1 MPRGNALGVW
11 RERSHSLDSGCV
23 ARKLV
28 LYIEDN
34 PANFALVRRLL
45 ESTSNYEVK
54 GEVDGA
60 KGLAAVGK
68 LVPDLVLLDLDLPT
82 LTGLEVLRRLKSDP
96 KLAKIP
102 VIVVTASVMQRER
115 NKAME
120 GGATAF
126 IEKPFDIFEFRGL
139 VDEATGLATPD
150 RGH

>member
-1 MPRGNALGVW
+1 M
-11 RERSHSLDSGCV
+11 
-23 ARKLV
+23 
-28 LYIEDN
+28 
-34 PANFALVRRLL
+34 RRLL

-68 LVPDLVLLDLDLPT
+68 LRPDLVLLDLDLPT

-120 GGATAF
+120 GGAKAF
-126 IEKPFDIFEFRGL
+126 IEKPFDIFEFRRL
-139 VDEATGLATPD
+139 VDDATGLATPP
-150 RGH
+150 